1 MLRMVGPSK
10 KRLPGLR
17 TFMKEDELSLENPKV
32 RDMIYFLKFIL
43 EDEAK
48 KRARRRAYHKTIR
61 QKHHTTIR
69 P

>member
-1 MLRMVGPSK
+1 
-10 KRLPGLR
+10 
-17 TFMKEDELSLENPKV
+17 MKEDELSLNNPKV
-32 RDMIYFLKFIL
+32 RDMIYFLRFIL

-48 KRARRRAYHKTIR
+48 GRPRRKAYHKAMK